1 MSDKK
6 RIEALVIVRDLLQER
21 IQRLTTENDALKQN
35 SRWIPIAEGKPA
47 KDGYYLVKVSH
58 SFPKNCDIVVVEF
71 YEDNQ
76 EFYSEST
83 ECAIKDATHWRMI
96 N

>member
-1 MSDKK
+1 M
-6 RIEALVIVRDLLQER
+6 IVRDLLQER
-21 IQRLTTENDALKQN
+21 IQQLTTENETLKQKT
-35 SRWIPIAEGKPA
+35 RWIPIEEGKPA
-47 KDGYYLVKVSH
+47 KDGHYLVKVAH
-58 SFPKNCDIVVVEF
+58 SFPKNCDIVVAEF

-96 N
+96 D